1 MQLTFSSEKQVH
13 TPPIDRLNAAD
24 QMRLMLVGRATP
36 MVGAMLVLGESA
48 ALDPEQLIAFIN
60 RQLPAVPRLR
70 QRLVSVPLGCG
81 RPIWVDDPAFQ
92 ITDHLSVIRCPAPG
106 GRDAALDV
114 AARVLTTRLPRYR
127 ALWVAAIVT
136 DLEDDQTALIIALH
150 HALADGMGALA
161 VLAALV
167 DGAAGTQTDQTPD
180 PDFPRPR
187 PTHAQLRGDAA
198 KGLLREVSALPVAVI
213 KGIWALVQFAP
224 ALGRR
229 LAPSSLNRLT
239 GPDKRFVTASCPLA
253 ELHTAAHARGA
264 TINDAVLCAVTGA
277 LSRLL
282 AGRGEIL
289 NAVTVSVPVSLRR
302 SASVHDLGNQTGVT
316 VLRLPAAGEARA
328 RLRSV
333 ANLSRTARHFA
344 PEASNALFYWAFRV
358 LAGLGLYG
366 RFLDRQRVNHTFV
379 TNLRGPETR
388 MSLGGFP
395 VLDLIALST
404 QGGNVTVSFAVLS
417 YAGRLTIT
425 LIADPQTCP
434 DLDRLQFLLQAELA
448 CLTRK
453 P

>member
-1 MQLTFSSEKQVH
+1 
-13 TPPIDRLNAAD
+13 
-24 QMRLMLVGRATP
+24 
-36 MVGAMLVLGESA
+36 MVGAMLVLGESG
-48 ALDPEQLIAFIN
+48 ALEAGQLMAFID

-167 DGAAGTQTDQTPD
+167 DGEVQMPADQPPE